1 MIVGSINLDT
11 FPVWW
16 SAVTFRSQVLSA
28 LKWTVIGRASTQL
41 VSWGITIVVMRLLA
55 PEDYGLIAMA
65 TLFSGL
71 FAVVAEIGMGSSI
84 IQTKDILPVQVRQV
98 YGVVVLSNLAIVL
111 ILALIVAPL
120 AALFFAEPRVEPVIR
135 VVSLQ
140 FIPAIFAV
148 IPSAMLDRDMA
159 YRGRAA
165 VDFSSTLGGA
175 IFTLWLAYRGYG
187 AFSLAWGPVVSGGLR
202 ALGLNW
208 IKPYRE
214 LPSFDFSGVGHMLR
228 FGRDVA
234 ANRLVYYFY
243 SQADSFIV
251 GKLLG
256 KYELGLYS
264 VAMNLAS
271 MPASR
276 LAVTIDQVAF
286 PAMSK
291 IKREGG
297 DIRQYVLGSLRCVSL
312 VSFPAMWGM
321 SCVAPELIN
330 VLLGENWVAATTAL
344 VLLCLVMPLRVLGPI
359 LHASLQ
365 SVGKA
370 NVSFRN
376 TYTTAITMCVAFVAG
391 CQFGLTGLAIA
402 WVLGFPLCF
411 LLAVFRGAPH
421 LGMTLGEMLMA
432 LSRPMLL
439 SGFMFGMVTGVREI
453 LPLHGLPLLVML
465 IVVGAT
471 TYATLSLMLNR
482 DGLME
487 AWRLLR
493 PSGHE

>member
-1 MIVGSINLDT
+1 M
-11 FPVWW
+11 
-16 SAVTFRSQVLSA
+16 TFRSQVLSA

-55 PEDYGLIAMA
+55 PDDYGLIAMA

-84 IQTKDILPVQVRQV
+84 IQTKDITSTQIRQV
-98 YGVVVLSNLAIVL
+98 YGVVFLSNLAIFL
-111 ILALIVAPL
+111 LLALVIAPL
-120 AALFFAEPRVEPVIR
+120 AALFFAEPRVESVIR
-135 VVSLQ
+135 VVALQ
-140 FIPAIFAV
+140 FIPAVFAV
-148 IPSAMLDRDMA
+148 IPSAMLDRDME

-165 VDFSSTLGGA
+165 VDFTSTLGGA
-175 IFTLWLAYRGYG
+175 LFTLLLAYGGYG
-187 AFSLAWGPVVSGGLR
+187 AFALAWGPVVSGFLR
-202 ALGLNW
+202 GIGLNW

-214 LPSFDFSGVGHMLR
+214 FPSFDFSGVGHMLR

-243 SQADSFIV
+243 SQADAFIV

-291 IKREGG
+291 VRRDGG
-297 DIRQYVLGSLRCVSL
+297 DVSHYVLGSLRCVSL
-312 VSFPAMWGM
+312 VSFPTMWGM
-321 SCVAPELIN
+321 SSVAPELID
-330 VLLGENWVAATTAL
+330 VLLGENWIAATTAL

-370 NVSFRN
+370 NVSFKN
-376 TYTTAITMCVAFVAG
+376 TYTTAIAMCIAFIVG
-391 CQFGLTGLAIA
+391 CQFGLSGLAIA
-402 WVLGFPLCF
+402 WVIGFPLCF
-411 LLAVFRGAPH
+411 LLTIFRAAPH
-421 LGMTLGEMLMA
+421 LGLTLVEMLKA
-432 LSRPMLL
+432 LNRPILL
-439 SGFMFGMVTGVREI
+439 SGLMYGTVAGMRQV
-453 LPLHGLPLLVML
+453 LSLHGLPLLLVL
-465 IVVGAT
+465 IGVGAA
-471 TYATLSLMLNR
+471 TYAMLSLILNR
-482 DGLME
+482 DGLTE
-487 AWRLLR
+487 AFRLLR
-493 PSGHE
+493 PGK